1 MSIND
6 ISVNPA
12 LPHLVVTASKDHSM
26 RLWNLR
32 TKVCVLIFQGDGGHR
47 SEVLST
53 HWQPGDTMMLASAS
67 LDSCVKLWD
76 LRPFKSFLE
85 ASETWDAQNDLVFPV
100 KYVTVPTF
108 SSRVVHFSCVD
119 CVRWWGKLLFT
130 KSVDNKIICWKPQE
144 GWPPA
149 AAGAASDALNGAVPR
164 GRHLRDGSV
173 QLIQQLQLEDCK
185 LVWWLRFA
193 LDFNGDTLAAG
204 TAQGRVLIY
213 DPHTLQKNPVARL
226 RPKRYSG
233 KNDEGGSQAVR
244 QTAVSYDGKIVI
256 SCHEDGSITRFDKM

>member
-1 MSIND
+1 
-6 ISVNPA
+6 
-12 LPHLVVTASKDHSM
+12 
-26 RLWNLR
+26 
-32 TKVCVLIFQGDGGHR
+32 
-47 SEVLST
+47 
-53 HWQPGDTMMLASAS
+53 
-67 LDSCVKLWD
+67 
-76 LRPFKSFLE
+76 
-85 ASETWDAQNDLVFPV
+85 
-100 KYVTVPTF
+100 
-108 SSRVVHFSCVD
+108 
-119 CVRWWGKLLFT
+119 
-130 KSVDNKIICWKPQE
+130 
-144 GWPPA
+144 
-149 AAGAASDALNGAVPR
+149 LNGAVPR

-244 QTAVSYDGKIVI
+244 KTAVSYDGKIVI